1 MKQQLVVFIINGTK
15 RLTPINKST
24 IHLCENHPLLT
35 VEKYTTLS
43 TGHAKQLALDHAHRS
58 DVLVSV
64 GGDGTFNELINGWFA
79 NPHAKSVVAVL
90 PNGTGNDFYRSA
102 KLNCVGEKFIH
113 SIVNEVHHP
122 IDVAKLF
129 NERYTRYFANIA
141 DIGFGG
147 KVVFVLEKQRKLFKG
162 KIAYG
167 LAILRTFL
175 GYRPPKL
182 SIKWDN
188 GEFTGSV
195 FMMAICNGE
204 LFGDGLYIHPGAL
217 IHDGKLN
224 ITLLKKIGL
233 LDYIKN
239 LSNLRKGIHIDH
251 PEATY
256 FTTQHLTIQ
265 DIEGN
270 ASMECDGETVE
281 EMNVSI
287 ELVHNKIRLLGYFA

>member
-1 MKQQLVVFIINGTK
+1 MKQLLVVFIINGTK
-15 RLTPINKST
+15 RFTSINKST

-43 TGHAKQLALDHAHRS
+43 KGHAKQLAIDHAHRA
-58 DVLVSV
+58 DILVSV

-102 KLNCVGEKFIH
+102 KLKCVEENFID
-113 SIVNEVHHP
+113 SIVNEIYHP
-122 IDVAKLF
+122 IDIVKLS
-129 NERYTRYFANIA
+129 NENYTRYFANIA
-141 DIGFGG
+141 DVGFGG
-147 KVVFVLEKQRKLFKG
+147 KVVFTLERQRKLFKG

-167 LAILRTFL
+167 LAILRTFI
-175 GYRPPKL
+175 GYSPPKL
-182 SIKWDN
+182 LVKWDN
-188 GEFTGSV
+188 GEFTGRV

-204 LFGDGLYIHPGAL
+204 LFGDGLYIHPGAM

-233 LDYIKN
+233 VDYIKN
-239 LSNLRKGIHIDH
+239 LSNLKKGIHIDH

-256 FTTQHLTIQ
+256 FTTQHLSIQ

-270 ASMECDGETVE
+270 ASMECDGEAVE
-281 EMNVSI
+281 EVNVSVEVI
-287 ELVHNKIRLLGYFA
+287 HNKIRLLGYTA